1 MFLSF
6 KNKSG
11 YACYVIALS
20 VLMLFLAPSTV
31 YAAEIETSTGLPIFS
46 TVQPLTGSAQC
57 ADLLTSNLTDS
68 LNHYL
73 VDNYAAG
80 LISLEQYNEVLY
92 SGMISEN
99 AFFADAVFVGDS
111 LTVGFEGYCRTHSD
125 SIATDST
132 RFLARVS
139 CSAKAAISS
148 NALSTHAG
156 IMPKYNG
163 NVQYI
168 ENAIS
173 QMENV
178 NKMFICFGMNDLT
191 GSTPQQFLSDMQ
203 TLILRVLSVRPDLKV
218 YVISIPCIVNGA
230 HSGGLSNSSIVT
242 ANVLLQ
248 ETCLANGWGFV
259 NLSEYLMGADGA
271 LRPEYSSDHYVHE
284 TAKAYAIWNKVLKNY
299 AYMEITK

>member
-1 MFLSF
+1 MFSSF

-20 VLMLFLAPSTV
+20 ILMLFLAPSTV
-31 YAAEIETSTGLPIFS
+31 YAAEAGTVLPSFS
-46 TVQPLTGSAQC
+46 TVQPLTGNALC
-57 ADLLTSNLTDS
+57 ADMLTTNLTDS

-80 LISLEQYNEVLY
+80 LISLEQYNAVLY

-99 AFFADAVFVGDS
+99 AFFADTVFVGDS
-111 LTVGFEGYCRTHSD
+111 LTVGFEEYCRSHSD

-139 CSAKAAISS
+139 CSAKAAISP
-148 NALSTHAG
+148 NALTAHAK

-163 NVQYI
+163 SVQYI
-168 ENAIS
+168 ETAVA

-191 GSTPQQFLSDMQ
+191 GSTPQQFLADMQ
-203 TLILRVLSVRPDLKV
+203 TLVLRVLSVRPDMKV
-218 YVISIPCIVNGA
+218 YIISIPCIVSGA
-230 HSGGLSNSSIVT
+230 HSGGLSNNSIAT
-242 ANVLLQ
+242 ANLLLQ
-248 ETCLANGWGFV
+248 EACLANGWGFV
-259 NLSEYLMGADGA
+259 NLSEYLMGPDGA
-271 LRPEYSSDHYVHE
+271 LRLEYSSDHYVHE
-284 TAKAYAIWNKVLKNY
+284 TTKAYAIWNKVLKNY
-299 AYMEITK
+299 AFMEITK

>member
-1 MFLSF
+1 MFLLF

-11 YACYVIALS
+11 YACSVIALS

-31 YAAEIETSTGLPIFS
+31 YAAEIETSLPSFA
-46 TVQPLTGSAQC
+46 TVQPLTGNALC
-57 ADLLTSNLTDS
+57 ADLLTSSLTDS

-73 VDNYAAG
+73 VDNYVTG
-80 LISLEQYNEVLY
+80 QISLEQYNTVLY

-111 LTVGFEGYCRTHSD
+111 LTVGFEEYCRSHSD

-139 CSAKAAISS
+139 CSAKAAISP
-148 NALSTHAG
+148 NALTAHAK

-163 NVQYI
+163 SVQYI
-168 ENAIS
+168 ENAVA

-203 TLILRVLSVRPDLKV
+203 TLILRVLSVRPDMKV
-218 YVISIPCIVNGA
+218 YVISIPCIVSGA
-230 HSGGLSNSSIVT
+230 HSGGLSNNSIAT
-242 ANVLLQ
+242 ANLLLQ
-248 ETCLANGWGFV
+248 EACLANGWGFV
-259 NLSEYLMGADGA
+259 NLSEYLMGPDGA
-271 LRPEYSSDHYVHE
+271 LRLEYSSDHYVHE
-284 TAKAYAIWNKVLKNY
+284 TTKAYAIWNKVLKNY
-299 AYMEITK
+299 AFMEITK

>member
-1 MFLSF
+1 MFLLF

-11 YACYVIALS
+11 YACSVIALS

-31 YAAEIETSTGLPIFS
+31 YAAEIETSLPLFA
-46 TVQPLTGSAQC
+46 TVQPLTGNALC
-57 ADLLTSNLTDS
+57 ADLLTSSLTDS

-73 VDNYAAG
+73 VDNYVTG
-80 LISLEQYNEVLY
+80 QISLEQYNTVLY

-111 LTVGFEGYCRTHSD
+111 LTVGFEEYCRSHSD

-139 CSAKAAISS
+139 CSAKAAISP
-148 NALSTHAG
+148 NALTAHAK

-163 NVQYI
+163 SVQYI
-168 ENAIS
+168 ENAVA

-203 TLILRVLSVRPDLKV
+203 TLILRVLSVRPDMKV
-218 YVISIPCIVNGA
+218 YVISIPCIVSGA
-230 HSGGLSNSSIVT
+230 HSGGLSNNSI
-242 ANVLLQ
+242 AKENLLLQ
-248 ETCLANGWGFV
+248 EACLANGWGFV
-259 NLSEYLMGADGA
+259 NLSEYLMGPDGA
-271 LRPEYSSDHYVHE
+271 LRLEYSSDHYVHE
-284 TAKAYAIWNKVLKNY
+284 TTKAYAIWNKVLKNY
-299 AYMEITK
+299 AFMEITK

>member
-1 MFLSF
+1 MFLLF

-11 YACYVIALS
+11 YACSVIALS

-31 YAAEIETSTGLPIFS
+31 YAAEIETSLPSFA
-46 TVQPLTGSAQC
+46 TVQPLTGNALC
-57 ADLLTSNLTDS
+57 ADLLTSSLTDS

-73 VDNYAAG
+73 VDNYVTG
-80 LISLEQYNEVLY
+80 QISLEQYNTVLY

-111 LTVGFEGYCRTHSD
+111 LTVGFEEYCRSHSD

-139 CSAKAAISS
+139 CSAKAAISP
-148 NALSTHAG
+148 NALTAHAK

-163 NVQYI
+163 SVQYI
-168 ENAIS
+168 ENAVA

-191 GSTPQQFLSDMQ
+191 GSTPQQFLSNMQ
-203 TLILRVLSVRPDLKV
+203 TLILRVLSVRPDMKV
-218 YVISIPCIVNGA
+218 YVISIPCIVSGA
-230 HSGGLSNSSIVT
+230 HSGGLSNNSIAT
-242 ANVLLQ
+242 ANLLLQ
-248 ETCLANGWGFV
+248 EACLANGWGFI
-259 NLSEYLMGADGA
+259 NLSEYLMGPDGA
-271 LRPEYSSDHYVHE
+271 LRLEYSSDHYVHE
-284 TAKAYAIWNKVLKNY
+284 TTKAYAIWNKVLKNY
-299 AYMEITK
+299 AFMEITK

>member
-1 MFLSF
+1 MFLLF

-11 YACYVIALS
+11 YACSVIALS

-31 YAAEIETSTGLPIFS
+31 YAAEIETSLPSFA
-46 TVQPLTGSAQC
+46 TVQPLTGNALC
-57 ADLLTSNLTDS
+57 ADLLTSSLTDS

-73 VDNYAAG
+73 VDNYVAG
-80 LISLEQYNEVLY
+80 QISLEQYNTVLY

-111 LTVGFEGYCRTHSD
+111 LTVGFEKYCRSHSD

-139 CSAKAAISS
+139 CSAKAAISP
-148 NALSTHAG
+148 NALTTHAK

-163 NVQYI
+163 SVQYI
-168 ENAIS
+168 ENAVA
-173 QMENV
+173 QMENI

-191 GSTPQQFLSDMQ
+191 GSTPQRFLSDMQ
-203 TLILRVLSVRPDLKV
+203 TLILRILSVRPDMKV
-218 YVISIPCIVNGA
+218 YVISIPCIVSGA
-230 HSGGLSNSSIVT
+230 HSGGLSNSSIAT
-242 ANVLLQ
+242 ANLLLQ
-248 ETCLANGWGFV
+248 EACLANGWGFV
-259 NLSEYLMGADGA
+259 NLSEYLMGPDGA
-271 LRPEYSSDHYVHE
+271 LRSEYSSDHYVHE

-299 AYMEITK
+299 AFMEITK

>member
-1 MFLSF
+1 MFLLF

-11 YACYVIALS
+11 YACSVIALS

-31 YAAEIETSTGLPIFS
+31 YAAEIETSLPSFA
-46 TVQPLTGSAQC
+46 TVQPLTGNALC
-57 ADLLTSNLTDS
+57 ADLLTSSLTDS

-73 VDNYAAG
+73 VDNYVTG
-80 LISLEQYNEVLY
+80 QISLEQYNTVLY

-111 LTVGFEGYCRTHSD
+111 LTVGFEEYCRSHSD

-139 CSAKAAISS
+139 CSAKAAISP
-148 NALSTHAG
+148 NALTAHAK

-163 NVQYI
+163 SVQYI
-168 ENAIS
+168 ENAVA

-203 TLILRVLSVRPDLKV
+203 TLILRVLSVRPDMKV
-218 YVISIPCIVNGA
+218 YVISIPCIVSGA
-230 HSGGLSNSSIVT
+230 HSGGLSNNSIAT
-242 ANVLLQ
+242 ANLLLQ
-248 ETCLANGWGFV
+248 EACLANGWGFV
-259 NLSEYLMGADGA
+259 NLSEYLMGSDGA
-271 LRPEYSSDHYVHE
+271 LRLEYSSDHYVHE
-284 TAKAYAIWNKVLKNY
+284 TTKAYAIWNKVLKNY
-299 AYMEITK
+299 AFMEITK